1 MIKIIKTTTDTEP
14 INGNYEIINTIPD
27 NATNGDIIKTMFPT
41 IDKYNNMLL
50 ENHSKNILF
59 DDEWWNTPYIKG

>member
-1 MIKIIKTTTDTEP
+1 MIKIIKTTTDTEL

-27 NATNGDIIKTMFPT
+27 NATNGDIIKTLFPT

-50 ENHSKNILF
+50 ELF
-59 DDEWWNTPYIKG
+59 K